1 MFDHFN
7 VWWDALMA
15 MQKVY
20 WMIAIPFSIIFILQ
34 LIISFFSGDGGGH
47 DASAHDGASGDTDHG
62 MPFQFFTLKNMIA
75 FFTLFG
81 WAGIAC
87 LNNGLGNVTAI
98 IFSTL
103 SGLAIMTIMASI
115 FYFMSKMVESGNLDI
130 KNALNKTGSVYIPVP
145 ANRSGKGKVQ
155 IKVQHS
161 LREMDVVTDEEQ
173 IIPTGTLVVVTETL
187 DGNLLVVK
195 KA

>member
-1 MFDHFN
+1 MLDNFN
-7 VWWDALMA
+7 AWWDTLLT

-34 LIISFFSGDGGGH
+34 LMLSFFSGDGGH
-47 DASAHDGASGDTDHG
+47 DASGHDGSSGDTDHG

-81 WAGIAC
+81 WAGIAS
-87 LNNGLGNVTAI
+87 LNGGLGPVTAI
-98 IFSTL
+98 IISTI
-103 SGLAIMTIMASI
+103 SGLFMMLIMASI
-115 FYFMSKMVESGNLDI
+115 FFFMSKMVESGNLDI
-130 KNALNKTGSVYIPVP
+130 KNALYKTGTVYIPIP
-145 ANRSGKGKVQ
+145 AGRSGKGKVQ
-155 IKVQHS
+155 IKVQNS
-161 LREMDVVTDEEQ
+161 LRELDVVTDEEQ
-173 IIPTGTLVVVTETL
+173 IIPTGTLVVVSEIL

>member
-1 MFDHFN
+1 MFDNFS
-7 VWWDALMA
+7 VWWDALLA

-34 LIISFFSGDGGGH
+34 LILSFFSGDGGH
-47 DASAHDGASGDTDHG
+47 DASGHDGASGGADHG

-75 FFTLFG
+75 FFTIFG
-81 WAGIAC
+81 WSGIAC
-87 LNNGLGNVTAI
+87 LNGGLGHVTAI
-98 IFSTL
+98 IISIV
-103 SGLAIMTIMASI
+103 SGLVMMSVMASI
-115 FYFMSKMVESGNLDI
+115 FYFMSKMVESGNFDI

-145 ANRSGKGKVQ
+145 AGRKGKGQIQ
-155 IKVQHS
+155 IKVQNS
-161 LREMDVVTDEEQ
+161 LRELDVVTDEELV
-173 IIPTGTLVVVTETL
+173 IPTGTLVVVTEVL